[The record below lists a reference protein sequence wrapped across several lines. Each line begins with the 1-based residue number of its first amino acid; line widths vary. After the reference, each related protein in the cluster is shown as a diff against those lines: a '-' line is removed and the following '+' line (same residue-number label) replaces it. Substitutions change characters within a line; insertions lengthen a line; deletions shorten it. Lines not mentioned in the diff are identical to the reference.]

1 MDPNVIRDPREKLSM
16 KRPIDFIIRQG
27 SAWLDG
33 PEAGQIDEEVWSW
46 ANESKRSNVLLSDMR
61 GSIWINDQ
69 SEQLDASDKT
79 YLKMMRN
86 EHALILCFDLL
97 L

>member
-1 MDPNVIRDPREKLSM
+1 MDR
-16 KRPIDFIIRQG
+16 KRARLTKKFDH
-27 SAWLDG
+27 
-33 PEAGQIDEEVWSW
+33 W

-86 EHALILCFDLL
+86 EHALILYFDLL

>member
-1 MDPNVIRDPREKLSM
+1 M

-33 PEAGQIDEEVWSW
+33 PEAGQIDGRSLITW
-46 ANESKRSNVLLSDMR
+46 ANESKRSNVFTKRYARIDLR
-61 GSIWINDQ
+61 INDQ
-69 SEQLDASDKT
+69 PEQLDASDKT
-79 YLKMMRN
+79 YLNMMEN

-97 L
+97 S